1 MCIGTIEFY
10 FKVTE
15 FIQETLKKG
24 WEMKDSIDYDA
35 YRTILESM

>member
-24 WEMKDSIDYDA
+24 GKIKDSIDYDVC
-35 YRTILESM
+35 RTILESM